1 MSSKR
6 NNKVHKM
13 IQNSNKI
20 LKTNKKNSFLNSNS
34 IAYFN
39 QINIKNKNNK
49 NNLNISHN
57 HQNDFLNQLNKNN
70 NDKNNNNKF
79 VKIFKDDNN
88 SKKIDSNAILKSHKI
103 SSSNNLNETSSSSYQ
118 QINYEEFPSIKIN
131 AFNDYFHND
140 NKFKGKIQFSSK
152 KYFQKLNKFKN
163 FRNKMEQSDYWKN
176 K

>member
-1 MSSKR
+1 MSPKR

-57 HQNDFLNQLNKNN
+57 HQNDFLNQLNNKKNN
-70 NDKNNNNKF
+70 KNNNNK
-79 VKIFKDDNN
+79 KT
-88 SKKIDSNAILKSHKI
+88 KK
-103 SSSNNLNETSSSSYQ
+103 Q
-118 QINYEEFPSIKIN
+118 
-131 AFNDYFHND
+131 
-140 NKFKGKIQFSSK
+140 
-152 KYFQKLNKFKN
+152 
-163 FRNKMEQSDYWKN
+163 
-176 K
+176 